1 MNVKMYVNISQTYL
15 NAVTI
20 VKKPS
25 FFSNIT
31 YFDIYFI
38 LQIVPYL
45 ICMSTDSEKLVSHS
59 ADKQL
64 SEIEKKYPG
73 FIHTKSQ
80 LGVRLSYQL
89 QTILQEGGIVR
100 GSRIKEQG
108 EYPTALNGYLYSL
121 LRSSRQQRR
130 ALVLNMLKQFDEQV
144 VSWKFC
150 ILFEVWFIIV
160 S

>member
-1 MNVKMYVNISQTYL
+1 
-15 NAVTI
+15 
-20 VKKPS
+20 
-25 FFSNIT
+25 
-31 YFDIYFI
+31 
-38 LQIVPYL
+38 
-45 ICMSTDSEKLVSHS
+45 MSTDYEKVISHS

-89 QTILQEGGIVR
+89 QSILQQGQIVR
-100 GSRIKEQG
+100 GSRVKEQG

-144 VSWKFC
+144 VSISSIKNQLVF
-150 ILFEVWFIIV
+150 INFSIIFLFL
-160 S
+160 